1 MSAWWIDPRAFRP
14 IKIEDLLERLILK
27 NFTPSNF
34 IKYMTFFGLFLK
46 FLDLKF
52 LLALSLY
59 THVRTHV
66 LEHVNRTECSLP
78 TNIIIRTQITF
89 MMVSITSLYI
99 KNRFFIKKKFQ
110 KFWTLKENLKNFRKN
125 NFEKINN
132 FFGSFWGNVIF
143 WGLQLNWT
151 KINHSIPAI
160 ACRES
165 QFPKFAVYEN
175 TKNHVEITRHKNFS
189 FCSKISEIL
198 LDRWNSTNQRLS
210 FWWSRETL
218 IQVKYC
224 TASFSWEAILLDE
237 RMKEFDWMRKKK
249 MNQMKQ
255 SDDYQMIWEWTNQ
268 KIERK

>member
-1 MSAWWIDPRAFRP
+1 MKTEPMSAWWIDPRAFRP

-99 KNRFFIKKKFQ
+99 KIDFSSKKIS
-110 KFWTLKENLKNFRKN
+110 KNFELWKKIWKI
-125 NFEKINN
+125 FEKIILKKYTHFSDRFGEMQ
-132 FFGSFWGNVIF
+132 FFGGCN
-143 WGLQLNWT
+143 
-151 KINHSIPAI
+151 
-160 ACRES
+160 
-165 QFPKFAVYEN
+165 
-175 TKNHVEITRHKNFS
+175 
-189 FCSKISEIL
+189 
-198 LDRWNSTNQRLS
+198 
-210 FWWSRETL
+210 
-218 IQVKYC
+218 
-224 TASFSWEAILLDE
+224 
-237 RMKEFDWMRKKK
+237 
-249 MNQMKQ
+249 
-255 SDDYQMIWEWTNQ
+255 
-268 KIERK
+268 